1 MINHSIWHQMTFR
14 VALNQIYKSI
24 INQLWCAQIEKSFA
38 NTDRDRDRDRETEG
52 GRKLLKPIPF
62 DFKFDFQ
69 FQIWAMQIML
79 GQSVKLLQKRI
90 LLIHSQQGQHTKYNI
105 IIKANSM
112 ASHLHTLMSEQL
124 PYLPLP
130 IYLPC
135 NLP

>member
-1 MINHSIWHQMTFR
+1 MINHFIWHQMTTR

-38 NTDRDRDRDRETEG
+38 NTDRERER

-79 GQSVKLLQKRI
+79 GRV
-90 LLIHSQQGQHTKYNI
+90 
-105 IIKANSM
+105 
-112 ASHLHTLMSEQL
+112 
-124 PYLPLP
+124 
-130 IYLPC
+130 
-135 NLP
+135 